1 MLQQLHGQTHQ
12 VLTGV
17 QILYKQESKVERVE
31 FVEKTDVTFT
41 KLDIETMNACMFGSL

>member
-1 MLQQLHGQTHQ
+1 MLKQLNGQTHQ

-17 QILYKQESKVERVE
+17 QILYKQERVE

-41 KLDIETMNACMFGSL
+41 KLDSETMNACKV